1 MGHVPFD
8 PTFVV
13 DIGAVWEQK
22 RALVACFESQLRPQ
36 SAQDDGR
43 HFLYGSDIQQR
54 METRARFY
62 GERIAARWGEPL
74 LASGP
79 LPCFDPLLTC

>member
-1 MGHVPFD
+1 
-8 PTFVV
+8 
-13 DIGAVWEQK
+13 
-22 RALVACFESQLRPQ
+22 
-36 SAQDDGR
+36 
-43 HFLYGSDIQQR
+43 